1 VAAQR
6 IVNRKNLLS
15 DQQFD
20 AVDHASEP
28 GPAGGSVWFVEA
40 GRVHLIE
47 RPIIAA
53 IPTKTIGS
61 RSPKARPW
69 AGR

>member
-28 GPAGGSVWFVEA
+28 GPAGIRSRCF
-40 GRVHLIE
+40 
-47 RPIIAA
+47 RPDT
-53 IPTKTIGS
+53 PG
-61 RSPKARPW
+61 
-69 AGR
+69 